1 MMNEISC
8 DMCMDLMPLV
18 NDGVASD
25 DSRKAVEQHISKC
38 EQCKSFYEDNG
49 SRETDSEKA
58 FSKLLG
64 QIRSFSLLLLI
75 FGIFFGLGLTA
86 GEDMFYNSV
95 IMPLIGVVG
104 YMVFKWKA
112 IYIVPLLLFAADLLM
127 FIPQLFAGAGWTDFY
142 SLMLWTSIYCILVIL
157 GVIISWLLH
166 FAFRKEKK

>member
-1 MMNEISC
+1 MNEISC

-25 DSRKAVEQHISKC
+25 DSKSAVEQHISKC
-38 EQCKSFYEDNG
+38 EHCRSF
-49 SRETDSEKA
+49 RENTETPQTNADKA
-58 FSKLLG
+58 FSKLLKKT
-64 QIRSFSLLLLI
+64 RTFSLLLLM

-86 GEDMFYNSV
+86 GEDMFYNSI

-112 IYIVPLLLFAADLLM
+112 VYIVPLLLFAADVLM
-127 FIPQLFAGAGWTDFY
+127 FIPQLIAGAGWVDFY
-142 SLMLWTSIYCILVIL
+142 SLIIWTAIYCALVVL

-166 FAFRKEKK
+166 FAFRREK

>member
-1 MMNEISC
+1 MNEISC

-25 DSRKAVEQHISKC
+25 DSRKAVQQHISKC
-38 EQCKSFYEDNG
+38 EQCRYFYEDKE
-49 SRETDSEKA
+49 SREVSSDKV
-58 FSKLLG
+58 FSKLLK

-112 IYIVPLLLFAADLLM
+112 IYIVPLLLFAADVLM
-127 FIPQLFAGAGWTDFY
+127 FIPQLITGAGWVDFY
-142 SLMLWTSIYCILVIL
+142 SLIIWTAIYCALAVL

>member
-1 MMNEISC
+1 
-8 DMCMDLMPLV
+8 MDLMPLV

-25 DSRKAVEQHISKC
+25 DSRTAVEQHISKC
-38 EQCKSFYEDNG
+38 ERCRCFHENTESSQANAD
-49 SRETDSEKA
+49 KA
-58 FSKLLG
+58 FSKLLKKT
-64 QIRSFSLLLLI
+64 RTFSLLLLM

-112 IYIVPLLLFAADLLM
+112 VYIVPLLLFAADVLM
-127 FIPQLFAGAGWTDFY
+127 FIPQLIAGAGWVDFY
-142 SLMLWTSIYCILVIL
+142 SLIVWTTIYCALAVL

-166 FAFRKEKK
+166 FALRKEKE